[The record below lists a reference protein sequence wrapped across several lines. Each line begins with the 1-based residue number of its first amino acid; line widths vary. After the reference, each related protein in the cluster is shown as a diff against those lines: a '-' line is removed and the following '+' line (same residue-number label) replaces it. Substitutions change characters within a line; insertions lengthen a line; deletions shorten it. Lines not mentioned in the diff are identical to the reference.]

1 MSGSKGV
8 EVEEVVTRDFPHASQ
23 RDDGLKQ
30 RLNDD
35 LRQLGRALRL
45 TYAPHAGAYFKA
57 LSKYFSQVLVYLS
70 NVGLHVQQCPS
81 PYNISGDI
89 ISRDT
94 MSRHLASHIERKTEP
109 GKGSQVSCSVEA
121 LGERLERL

>member
-23 RDDGLKQ
+23 RDNGLKQ

-57 LSKYFSQVLVYLS
+57 LSKYFSQVLVYIFRMWVYMFNSVHL
-70 NVGLHVQQCPS
+70 LI
-81 PYNISGDI
+81 ISGDI

-94 MSRHLASHIERKTEP
+94 MSLRSTSRNERITEP
-109 GKGSQVSCSVEA
+109 GKGSQVSCIVKRSK
-121 LGERLERL
+121 RD